1 MKGVFTMKKFITFV
15 LAATLTLTAAT
26 PALAVSIPRESAPA
40 NATEEAIQI
49 TENIIGGILDEVEN
63 GTAEY
68 SIGRANAL
76 VRKAVIAGETNG
88 YGYGV
93 MSAIVRNAIRTMR
106 DMQLRPELYQS
117 ETERL
122 KVLLADIITEV
133 ENGADYTEARDKA
146 YIRIYQSAD
155 PTFNPDEQ
163 FSIDTCYRDMPA
175 VDMATFTV
183 ARKLLIEA
191 QNAYLQQ

>member
-1 MKGVFTMKKFITFV
+1 MKKFITFV

-146 YIRIYQSAD
+146 YIRIYQSVD

>member
-1 MKGVFTMKKFITFV
+1 MRKFITFALSAV
-15 LAATLTLTAAT
+15 LTLTAAT
-26 PALAVSIPRESAPA
+26 PALAASIPRESAPA

-68 SIGRANAL
+68 SIGRANTL
-76 VRKAVIAGETNG
+76 VRKAVIAGETGG
-88 YGYGV
+88 YGYGIL
-93 MSAIVRNAIRTMR
+93 SPIARNAIRTIR

-146 YIRIYQSAD
+146 YIRIYQSVD

-191 QNAYLQQ
+191 QNTYLQKFVK

>member
-146 YIRIYQSAD
+146 YIRIYQSVD

>member
-1 MKGVFTMKKFITFV
+1 MKKFITFV

-93 MSAIVRNAIRTMR
+93 MSAIVRNAIRTIR
-106 DMQLRPELYQS
+106 NMQLRPEIYQS

-146 YIRIYQSAD
+146 YIRIYQSVD

-183 ARKLLIEA
+183 ARKLLLEA
-191 QNAYLQQ
+191 QQ